1 MTALLDTTI
10 ARTLDQ
16 LVERLSKTR
25 GARVEAWLFEDEA
38 ARRDAERRLAAV
50 DVRATIRSAYKPLLH
65 AFLEEIDL
73 GGVKR
78 VTVGLPTHE
87 AGSAQ
92 RFLSEAYP
100 LAALSPGVDLRFENG
115 TEKLAYKVVL
125 DRGDGR
131 SETLEVFAPNRVR
144 NDHLGQSV
152 LTPCGWLRAD
162 GVDEPI
168 ETEFEATFWQAMA
181 AVAAHLWAAQA
192 PYFDTLEIGVD
203 TGGIERP
210 LPFHD
215 ECLSTRE
222 ALHEDFYFSILE
234 WLQQRAGLP
243 AGDRSLRPGQII
255 PDIRASSGTTRV
267 RVAILPATVA
277 AEAPADSTPLEIA
290 DAPLEPARIR
300 TELAALGGQPF
311 AARSR
316 QERPVDGI
324 HIAGNLPGLLIT
336 AGQHANETS
345 GVIGA
350 LRAAYVLKERPGI
363 NFALIP
369 QENPDGYALHRRLRE
384 HNPRHMHHAAR
395 YTAFGDDLYYRTA
408 PPLYEAEARMEALRL
423 TGALIHLNLHGYP
436 AHEWTRPL
444 TGYLPRG
451 FGLWAIP
458 KGFFLI
464 VRHRPGLGDAA
475 RRFLLELTRS
485 LIESP
490 KLRAFNESQLAAY
503 HAHAGEVPFPVF
515 NSIPCQIVET
525 DVPHVPLTLIT
536 EYPDETI
543 YGDAFRLAHTTQMR
557 TVLAATELYLDGLA
571 QLVSETFQKQGQ
583 GTGV

>member
-1 MTALLDTTI
+1 LTVLLDAEI
-10 ARTLDQ
+10 PRTLDQ
-16 LVERLSKTR
+16 LVGRFSKSR

-50 DVRATIRSAYKPLLH
+50 GVQATIRSAYKPLVH
-65 AFLEEIDL
+65 AFLEEIGL
-73 GGVKR
+73 SGVKR
-78 VTVGLPTHE
+78 VTVRLPNHE

-92 RFLSEAYP
+92 RFRSEAYP
-100 LAALSPGVDLRFENG
+100 LAALLHGVELRFEKG
-115 TEKLAYKVVL
+115 DEKLAYRVVVA
-125 DRGDGR
+125 RGDGR
-131 SETLEVFAPNRVR
+131 TETHEIFTPNRVR
-144 NDHLGQSV
+144 NDHLGQPV
-152 LTPCGWLRAD
+152 LAPCGWLRAH
-162 GVDEPI
+162 GIDEPI
-168 ETEFEATFWQAMA
+168 ETEFEASFWQVIATI
-181 AVAAHLWAAQA
+181 AAHPWPANA
-192 PYFDTLEIGVD
+192 PYFDTLEIRVE

-255 PDIRASSGTTRV
+255 PDIRESNGPTRV
-267 RVAILPATVA
+267 HVAILPATIAV
-277 AEAPADSTPLEIA
+277 ETPADSAPLEIA

-311 AARSR
+311 AARSHQGR
-316 QERPVDGI
+316 SVDGI
-324 HIAGNLPGLLIT
+324 HIGGALPGLLIT

-345 GVIGA
+345 GVVGA

-384 HNPRHMHHAAR
+384 HNSRHMHHAAR
-395 YTAFGDDLYYRTA
+395 YTAFGDDLYYRTT
-408 PPLYEAEARMEALRL
+408 PPLYEAEARKEAVRL
-423 TGALIHLNLHGYP
+423 TGALMHLNLHGYP
-436 AHEWTRPL
+436 VHEWTRPL

-464 VRHRPGLGDAA
+464 VRHRPGLGEAA
-475 RRFLLELTRS
+475 RQFFLELTRRLS
-485 LIESP
+485 EFP
-490 KLRAFNESQLAAY
+490 ELREFNESQLAVY
-503 HAHAGEVPFPVF
+503 RAHAGEVPFPVF
-515 NSIPCQIVET
+515 NSIPCQIVEAE
-525 DVPHVPLTLIT
+525 VPLVPLTLIT

-557 TVLAATELYLDGLA
+557 TVLAACELYLADGGLA
-571 QLVSETFQKQGQ
+571 EELAKTYGKRG
-583 GTGV
+583 GI